1 MHGNAPLAAAIVLDA
16 RTDDE
21 LSQDSADVDPWPCTS
36 LSDLVNGETF
46 ALRLEFFA
54 RNSNPYDV
62 SMKEFRLRLERQF
75 RFIPLFGMPV
85 KKQTNPFQRFKILR
99 LYA

>member
-1 MHGNAPLAAAIVLDA
+1 MFMHGNAPLAAAIVLDA

-36 LSDLVNGETF
+36 LSDLVNGVTF

-75 RFIPLFGMPV
+75 RFIPPV
-85 KKQTNPFQRFKILR
+85 WYACKKTNKPFFSKV
-99 LYA
+99 